1 MQQAN
6 GKSKAQLFAGL
17 SSCSAGHPLG
27 ADAITSVPIQ
37 RTAKGAYVSYPSRHN
52 HEEITREQ

>member
-27 ADAITSVPIQ
+27 ADAMSVPIR
-37 RTAKGAYVSYPSRHN
+37 RTAKDAYVSHPLRHN
-52 HEEITREQ
+52 HEEITREQR